1 MEFWKDLLP
10 DSFLEIKYESL
21 IKDQESEIKKI
32 INYCDLNWEEQC
44 LKFNKNKNPIKTVSV
59 AQARSPIYKSSVESY
74 KKFSPYL
81 QDLFDL
87 V

>member
-32 INYCDLNWEEQC
+32 IKYCGLTWEEQC
-44 LKFNKNKNPIKTVSV
+44 LNFNKNKNPIKTVSV
-59 AQARSPIYKSSVESY
+59 AQARGPIYKDSVEAY

-81 QDLFDL
+81 EDLFDL